1 LKGQVVTNVIVSKQ
15 SLNTIFE
22 SLINNVVNDV
32 KLYAFRIDEELS
44 YDSIQRRLYKGL
56 TRFAK
61 NDVFT
66 GFAIVELNEG
76 VNVYVA
82 SQNPNIEKYVK
93 ETFNGVNIESLLLEP
108 SAKAQA
114 LRNYRYQFLNSYLS
128 LLLHNILYQAGFRRA
143 GRNYWIWYENPE
155 YPYRIRV
162 DVDLDPDTYYAYVSI
177 DIYTPMQTL
186 LNLVK
191 NSNSYQKLK
200 NKTVLVPLGEDY
212 VWGHIVDL
220 EDAPVTQSYIEQ
232 KGQKISVYEYWKKI
246 KNVDINKNERPVVI
260 VEVERKGKKSLL
272 KYPPSQVR
280 VPVIEGKLFPKQ
292 RLNAIEEIL
301 DIVTAH
307 FKPFNIDFE
316 RYTLNRYKYYDVISN
331 VWLSYRN
338 NIKTYKSPLIAIQEE
353 GATLLS
359 FADIRRLLVLVPSTL
374 LNEEEGMKES
384 IKRLFTLVSVI
395 FETYKLGKISERRT
409 EQFIVV
415 EDENETSVKFATT
428 LQQLIEKY
436 KLEPDK
442 DFIVVVYPDSYKQL
456 YTDTKRICS
465 QHWFHSQLIR
475 VSTIKK
481 LIKYI
486 KGFNLSA
493 EKKESITIWYKWY
506 EENIVKRINELQ
518 SMKRLSD
525 EDRKTLN
532 KLKQFNSILFNILLS
547 INAEFSLQRTI
558 YQRQIPQNI
567 GWKLAKPADGEDKSI
582 YMGFDVSRSESG
594 GIGVVVV
601 LYNAYGSML
610 NATIAPIAGE
620 KLTYEDLRGI
630 LLNIFSRVSQDLK
643 DKTRLVIYKD
653 GPIHS
658 SKELRDVLKAFND
671 VAKQFGFK
679 VVDVIG
685 VIKRSNL
692 RVFELTKDKKGVKV
706 QNPEAGWWTGIWAI
720 FRFGVK
726 AQRALVIASQTL
738 QGTSR
743 PIMLEWYTPRSDKN
757 IEAIVKEYLSM
768 CRLNFWDAR
777 TGLKKIPLPLNL
789 ADTLAYLFKAG
800 IPIKTP

>member
-1 LKGQVVTNVIVSKQ
+1 LKGHVVTNVIVSKQ
-15 SLNTIFE
+15 SLDTVFE
-22 SLINNVVNDV
+22 ALINNAVNDV
-32 KLYAFRIDEELS
+32 KLYAFRINEELP
-44 YDSIQRRLYKGL
+44 YGSIQRRLYKGL
-56 TRFAK
+56 TKFAK

-93 ETFNGVNIESLLLEP
+93 EAFNGVNIESLSLEP

-128 LLLHNILYQAGFRRA
+128 LLLHNILYQLGFRRG
-143 GRNYWIWYENPE
+143 GRNYWVWYKNPE
-155 YPYRIRV
+155 YSYRIRV

-191 NSNSYQKLK
+191 NSNGYQKLK
-200 NKTVLVPLGEDY
+200 NKTVLVSLGEDY
-212 VWGHIVDL
+212 VWGRIVDL
-220 EDAPVTQSYIEQ
+220 EDVPVTQSYIEQ
-232 KGQKISVYEYWKKI
+232 KGQKISIYEYWKKI
-246 KNVDINKNERPVVI
+246 KNVDIDKNERPVAI
-260 VEVERKGKKSLL
+260 VEVKRRGEKLLL

-280 VPVIEGKLFPKQ
+280 VPAIGDKLSPKQ

-301 DIVTAH
+301 NTVAVH

-316 RYTLNRYKYYDVISN
+316 RHTLNRYKYYDVVSN
-331 VWLSYRN
+331 VWLSYGN

-353 GATLLS
+353 ATLLS
-359 FADIRRLLVLVPSTL
+359 YADIRRLLVLIPSTI
-374 LNEEEGMKES
+374 LNEEEMKEL
-384 IKRLFTLVSVI
+384 IKRLFMLISVI
-395 FETYKLGKISERRT
+395 FETYKLGKISKITIRRYT
-409 EQFIVV
+409 VV
-415 EDENETSVKFATT
+415 ENENETSAKFTIE
-428 LQQLIEKY
+428 LQQLIGEY

-475 VSTIKK
+475 ASTLKK
-481 LIKYI
+481 LIEYI
-486 KGFNLSA
+486 KEFNLSV
-493 EKKESITIWYKWY
+493 EEKESITTWY
-506 EENIVKRINELQ
+506 EENIVKRINKLQ
-518 SMKRLSD
+518 SMKQLND

-532 KLKQFNSILFNILLS
+532 KLKQFNSTLFNILLS
-547 INAEFSLQRTI
+547 INVEFSLQRAI

-567 GWKLAKPADGEDKSI
+567 GWRLAEPADGEDKSI
-582 YMGFDVSRSESG
+582 YVGFDVSRSESG
-594 GIGVVVV
+594 GIGVAVV

-630 LLNIFSRVSQDLK
+630 LLNIFSKVSQDLRG
-643 DKTRLVIYKD
+643 KTRLVIYKD
-653 GPIHS
+653 GPIQS
-658 SKELRDVLKAFND
+658 FKELSDILEAFND

-692 RVFELTKDKKGVKV
+692 RVFELTEDKKGVKV
-706 QNPEAGWWTGIWAI
+706 QNPKAGLWTEIWAI
-720 FRFGVK
+720 SRFRVK
-726 AQRALVIASQTL
+726 TRRALAIVSQTL

-743 PIMLEWYTPRSDKN
+743 PIVLEWYTLRADKD

-789 ADTLAYLFKAG
+789 ADILAYLFKAG

>member
-15 SLNTIFE
+15 SLNTVFE
-22 SLINNVVNDV
+22 ALINNVVNDV
-32 KLYAFRIDEELS
+32 KLYAFRIDEKLS
-44 YDSIQRRLYKGL
+44 YGSIQRRLYKGL

-76 VNVYVA
+76 INVYVA

-93 ETFNGVNIESLLLEP
+93 EAFNGVNIESLLLEP

-128 LLLHNILYQAGFRRA
+128 LLLHNILYQLGFRHE
-143 GRNYWIWYENPE
+143 GRNYWVWYENPK

-186 LNLVK
+186 LNLIE
-191 NSNSYQKLK
+191 NSNCYQKLK

-220 EDAPVTQSYIEQ
+220 EDVPVTQSYIEQ
-232 KGQKISVYEYWKKI
+232 KGQKISIYEYWKKI
-246 KNVDINKNERPVVI
+246 KNVDISENERPVAI
-260 VEVERKGKKSLL
+260 VEVKRRGKKSLL

-280 VPVIEGKLFPKQ
+280 VPAIEGKLPPKQ

-301 DIVTAH
+301 NTVAAH
-307 FKPFNIDFE
+307 FKPFNVDFE
-316 RYTLNRYKYYDVISN
+316 RHTLNRYKYYDVVSN
-331 VWLSYRN
+331 VWLSYGN

-353 GATLLS
+353 ATLLS
-359 FADIRRLLVLVPSTL
+359 YADIRRLLVLVPSTF
-374 LNEEEGMKES
+374 LNEEGMEEL
-384 IKRLFTLVSVI
+384 IKRLFMLVSVI
-395 FETYKLGKISERRT
+395 FETYKLGKISERKI
-409 EQFIVV
+409 EQYIVV
-415 EDENETSVKFATT
+415 EEDENETSVKSAAR

-436 KLEPDK
+436 KLEPVK

-475 VSTIKK
+475 VSVLKK
-481 LIKYI
+481 LIEYI
-486 KGFNLSA
+486 KEFNLSV
-493 EKKESITIWYKWY
+493 EKKENITTWY

-518 SMKRLSD
+518 SMKQLND

-532 KLKQFNSILFNILLS
+532 KLKQFNSTLFNILLS
-547 INAEFSLQRTI
+547 INVEFSLQRTI

-567 GWKLAKPADGEDKSI
+567 GWRLAEPADGEDKSI
-582 YMGFDVSRSESG
+582 YVGFDVSRSESG

-630 LLNIFSRVSQDLK
+630 LLNIFSKVSQDLK
-643 DKTRLVIYKD
+643 DKARLVIYKD

-658 SKELRDVLKAFND
+658 SKELSDVLEAFNN

-692 RVFELTKDKKGVKV
+692 RVFKLTKDKKGVGV
-706 QNPEAGWWTGIWAI
+706 QNPEAGLWTEIWAI
-720 FRFGVK
+720 SRFGVK
-726 AQRALVIASQTL
+726 ARRALVIASQAL

-743 PIMLEWYTPRSDKN
+743 PIVLEWYTPRADKD
-757 IEAIVKEYLSM
+757 IEAIVKEYLSV

-789 ADTLAYLFKAG
+789 ADILAYLFKAG

>member
-15 SLNTIFE
+15 SLNTAFE
-22 SLINNVVNDV
+22 ALINNAINDAKIYV
-32 KLYAFRIDEELS
+32 IRISEKLS
-44 YDSIQRRLYKGL
+44 YDSIQKRLYKGL

-66 GFAIVELNEG
+66 GFAIVELNKDI
-76 VNVYVA
+76 VVYVA
-82 SQNPNIEKYVK
+82 SQNPSIEKYVK
-93 ETFNGVNIESLLLEP
+93 EAFNGVNIESKLLEP
-108 SAKAQA
+108 SAKAQV

-128 LLLHNILYQAGFRRA
+128 LLLHNTLYQAGFRRE
-143 GRNYWIWYENPE
+143 GKNYWIWYRNPE
-155 YPYRIRV
+155 YPYRIRA
-162 DVDLDPDTYYAYVSI
+162 DVDLDLDTYYAYVSI

-186 LNLVK
+186 LNLVE
-191 NSNSYQKLK
+191 NSNGYQKLK

-212 VWGHIVDL
+212 AWGHIVDF
-220 EDAPVTQSYIEQ
+220 EDVPVTQSYIEQ

-246 KNVDINKNERPVVI
+246 KNVDIDENERPVVI
-260 VEVERKGKKSLL
+260 VEVERRGKKSLL

-280 VPVIEGKLFPKQ
+280 VPVIEGKLSPKQ
-292 RLNAIEEIL
+292 RLNAIEKIL
-301 DIVTAH
+301 NTAVAH

-331 VWLSYRN
+331 VWLSYGN

-353 GATLLS
+353 GAALLS
-359 FADIRRLLVLVPSTL
+359 YADIRRLLVLVPSTI
-374 LNEEEGMKES
+374 LNEEEMKEL
-384 IKRLFTLVSVI
+384 IKRLFMLISVI
-395 FETYKLGKISERRT
+395 FETYKLGKISKITIGRYT
-409 EQFIVV
+409 VV
-415 EDENETSVKFATT
+415 ENENKTSAKFTIE

-436 KLEPDK
+436 KLEPGR
-442 DFIVVVYPDSYKQL
+442 DFIVVVYPDSHKQL

-475 VSTIKK
+475 VSTLKK
-481 LIKYI
+481 LIEYI
-486 KGFNLSA
+486 KEFNLSA
-493 EKKESITIWYKWY
+493 EKKESITIWYK
-506 EENIVKRINELQ
+506 ENIVKRINELQ
-518 SMKRLSD
+518 SMKQLND

-532 KLKQFNSILFNILLS
+532 KLKQFNSTLFNILLS
-547 INAEFSLQRTI
+547 INVEFSLQHTV

-567 GWKLAKPADGEDKSI
+567 GWRLAEPADGEDKSI
-582 YMGFDVSRSESG
+582 YVGFDVSRSESG

-630 LLNIFSRVSQDLK
+630 LLNIFSKVSQDLK

-658 SKELRDVLKAFND
+658 SKELSDVLEAFNN

-692 RVFELTKDKKGVKV
+692 RVFKLTKDKKGVGV
-706 QNPEAGWWTGIWAI
+706 QNPEVGLWTEIWAI
-720 FRFGVK
+720 SRFGVK
-726 AQRALVIASQTL
+726 ARRALVIASQAL

-743 PIMLEWYTPRSDKN
+743 PIVLEWYTPRADKD

-789 ADTLAYLFKAG
+789 ADILAYLFKAG
-800 IPIKTP
+800 IPIKTS